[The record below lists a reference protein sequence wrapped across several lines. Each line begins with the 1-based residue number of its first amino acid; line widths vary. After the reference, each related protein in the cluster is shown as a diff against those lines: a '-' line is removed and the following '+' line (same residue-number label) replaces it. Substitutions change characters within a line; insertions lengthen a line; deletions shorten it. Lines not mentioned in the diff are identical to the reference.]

1 MCIHPFIRPPPG
13 VFLAVMAMTTDKTSI
28 NKIGGTSEMRKI
40 FRRCLAAAM
49 SVIVAASS
57 ALSVNA
63 AGVQQEGTI
72 GSLRKSGN
80 LSMTCEETGLKFTS
94 GTYAG
99 EPIWF
104 MRASGDYVF
113 CMNKGARMHTGA
125 SYKVDNSYWN
135 TVDANTRE
143 LIGRAFA
150 ISYDPTYGGG
160 PDIYPCYFYTRQL
173 LLWEM
178 MAKPSKWNTSAG
190 KLKDNATS
198 MINEITAPASLLSQI
213 KTCYNKVST
222 QLAYYYKETGFTS
235 TSSNGGNTASKNV
248 MTKNNSNKTLE
259 LTMVGYK
266 SEIDDMFVSDLQNQ
280 ANAKGLPLTFVKK
293 DDTHIYVSMPQTDD
307 ESIISKVNATVFE
320 VKRRSDSTM
329 RDFGKSSVIMYSGT
343 NNGYQNLLC
352 DAPASPKKL
361 YFKLSAHQVPTP
373 GPVTVKKVDAITG
386 KALSGATFGLYDAD
400 HNLITDTSITDSNTA
415 ISGDDGIAGFTV
427 KKDGTYYVHEI
438 TPPSE
443 YNADSGYYA
452 LVVKD
457 GKASSTQIVVKDT
470 QNVQTPIGGHKYGEF
485 DDAGG
490 LGGCQIHVNVT
501 YQVIDT
507 EALAA
512 MTAGGQTVTD
522 PPMKD
527 VTDDMYT
534 TSQSDGSYSVTV
546 PGENPVINY
555 VDEVPNT
562 TTTQGGYIWNGSR
575 TSNYVYSNCGGCT
588 VSGTDLY
595 NYQQKSVITVHKRD
609 KGTGSVLVAGGT
621 WETATG
627 NKPQGDATFAGAKYQ
642 IIRVD
647 GHDDSGRPIGE
658 ILQTLT
664 TDNSGSA
671 SSSPLQQGV
680 RYAIIETNA
689 PKGYLLYD
697 NADYNT
703 YHGSWYQEF
712 VCLFNGDH
720 SQLTSSQI
728 TLLDN
733 PSAVTGTTV
742 SDGVVTNPDKVKSGY
757 LHGYKF
763 LEKDPNGNVDGD
775 DNQGKTPAPG
785 IVFDIYM
792 LSATPQMNPTGALH
806 NDTTVLY
813 NFGISK
819 KDGHKMTSA
828 EIAANPGDV
837 KGLVDTQTT
846 DKTGEWT
853 SRLLPYGQYIVVE
866 RDPITGY
873 DKAAP
878 VFQWVDTAVNW
889 NATIKDWTVVRGG
902 NGLGNDNGLGIEHNP
917 PLSGTIG
924 GKTRMDLYADKVLRD
939 VVNNAAY
946 DADSYND
953 YITISDYDQC
963 RTQYAALANADYY
976 FGPDGSQYDNT
987 GTLNTAAVLSKTGAR
1002 KATAAEAASFAAT
1015 IISNKIVMMAG
1026 ADIPVIANKDM
1037 TDQDLWSYW
1046 NEIDNSDPFSTH
1058 LSEYKTAHP
1067 TAEVKTVDNLTAPLY
1082 IENQVTARH
1091 VRIQKTDSVSG
1102 KIVPYSNFYFKV
1114 WDCTRKCWVTD
1125 NQTVSAALNKVTVW
1139 KTDEKGNVTG
1149 NDKGGAANL
1158 ADLLEWGS
1166 AGYDVYEV
1174 HVGEGYY
1181 LTDKPVHFSL
1191 DGAVDPLDQ
1200 TLVVNFADAPILGNA
1215 TLTKTGDGATAV
1227 TGSDGSKQFTYTN
1240 VPLPGAVYGVYAA
1253 EDITARDIDS
1263 TVRSN
1268 RNATLTRT
1276 YSVDDK
1282 YGKHREISFT
1292 FADTLKK
1299 DALVETAMTDSKGKI
1314 TTSNLYEGKYY
1325 FKELYSPVGYTLS
1338 DDKIA
1343 FEIKDT
1349 HNAAFDLND
1358 TKLNPQ
1364 EPHYIGSNTQNNS
1377 SDKTITKE
1385 NLDYTT
1391 EEKRLAGIKT
1401 GIATADPL
1409 APLEHVDCTANDTRQ
1424 QAHIN
1429 LLKRFVELPIA
1440 KDLDYTGATVVI
1452 KAAQNIPAVKDKDGK
1467 EVLPAAKLGD
1477 TIQTITIKKGD
1488 NPQKVTT
1495 KLLAVGGKYTA
1506 TMTMQPEPDKIDLR
1520 TDKPYSFVVEL
1531 PKEDTKDKTGT
1542 GSASKGTEKPVVLAQ
1557 TLDLT
1562 TDFLY
1567 KWNTANEQKHLKATP
1582 DKALKDCVFGL
1593 YTAEDLT
1600 SAKTGSVIV
1609 KKDTLLSK
1617 FSFDEN
1623 GKATN
1628 ITYDKNGKPTGL
1640 SIDIPVGDFYV
1651 KELKTADGY
1660 TLNSEKY
1667 DLLFYPCGVGTDIN
1681 GLPDQK
1687 HSQTI
1692 EVTTTKTPLLNRP
1705 YDVPEPPTPP
1715 YYPPTGPTTGDFT
1728 LTKIDQLTGNFLPGA
1743 EISLKDSAGTMHT
1756 AKTDATGKLKLT
1768 SLPTG
1773 AASWW
1778 ESKAPDGYTLDST
1791 IHTIFIA
1798 AWQTIAAELA
1808 DKPSTGSFDFTKTD
1822 IADDKP
1828 LPDCVIEIKN
1838 AKTGKVVFT
1847 GKTDSTGKL
1856 VIKDIPM
1863 GDYTYQE
1870 VSAPAKYK
1878 LDTKAYPFSIKEDG
1892 QVIKAEIKD
1901 QIMTGTFEF
1910 TKTDFVTAKV
1920 LPDTEISIKDASTGK
1935 AVFTGKT
1942 DKDGKLTIKLPV
1954 GKYTYQEVKAP
1965 ANYTIDKKAYPFEIK
1980 ADGEIVKAVMKDQ
1993 LQTGTLEI
2001 VKTMDGVTDGQLDG
2015 IQFRVTGTAANG
2027 QKYDKTFATDSHGM
2041 IEIKGLPVGTYTI
2054 HELAGAKNKGYVL
2067 AADKTVSVKAN
2078 LVASVKINNQKVKT
2092 AVTQQKPSVPAA
2104 PKTGQDSTLPYL
2116 VSFVLLGAADAMILI
2131 TRKRSKSNTK

>member
-1 MCIHPFIRPPPG
+1 MSIHIRIRAPPG
-13 VFLAVMAMTTDKTSI
+13 GVVAATAVAA
-28 NKIGGTSEMRKI
+28 NKKSKIKWRYNKMRTI
-40 FRRCLAAAM
+40 FKRCMAAAM
-49 SVIVAASS
+49 SIIIAASS
-57 ALSVNA
+57 AMSVNA

-190 KLKDNATS
+190 KLKGNATS

-222 QLAYYYKETGFTS
+222 QLEYYYKETNFTS

-307 ESIISKVNATVFE
+307 QSIISKVNAAVFTVD
-320 VKRRSDSTM
+320 RRSDSSISSYGKGALTM
-329 RDFGKSSVIMYSGT
+329 YKGT
-343 NNGYQNLLC
+343 ANGYQVLLGQ
-352 DAPASPKKL
+352 APATPKKL
-361 YFKLSAHQVPTP
+361 YFKLMANIVQTP

-457 GKASSTQIVVKDT
+457 GKASSTQQIVVKDT
-470 QNVQTPIGGHKYGEF
+470 QDVQTPIGGHKYGEF
-485 DDAGG
+485 DDESG

-501 YQVIDT
+501 YKVIDT

-512 MTAGGQTVTD
+512 MTAAGQTVTD

-527 VTDDMYT
+527 VTEDMYT

-546 PGENPVINY
+546 PGKDPVINY

-562 TTTQGGYIWNGSR
+562 TTTQGGYTWAGSR
-575 TSNYVYSNCGGCT
+575 TSNYVYSNDGGCT

-609 KGTGSVLVAGGT
+609 KGTGSILVAGGT
-621 WETATG
+621 WEPATG

-671 SSSPLQQGV
+671 SSSPLRQGV

-712 VCLFNGDH
+712 VCLFNGNHAD
-720 SQLTSSQI
+720 LTSSQI

-733 PSAVTGTTV
+733 PSAMTGTTV
-742 SDGVVTNPDKVKSGY
+742 SDGIVTNPDKVKAGY

-878 VFQWVDTAVNW
+878 VFQWVDTQVNW

-902 NGLGNDNGLGIEHNP
+902 DGLGNDNGLGVEHNP

-953 YITISDYDQC
+953 YITLSDYDQC

-976 FGPDGSQYDNT
+976 FGPDGSMYDNT
-987 GTLNTAAVLSKTGAR
+987 GTLNTAAVLNKTGAR

-1015 IISNKIVMMAG
+1015 IISNKIVMMAS

-1037 TDQDLWSYW
+1037 TDQDLWAYW

-1058 LSEYKTAHP
+1058 LSEYEAAHP

-1125 NQTVSAALNKVTVW
+1125 NQTVSAALNKATVW

-1181 LTDKPVHFSL
+1181 LTDKPVHFTL

-1215 TLTKTGDGATAV
+1215 TFTKTGDGATAV

-1268 RNATLTRT
+1268 RNTTLNRT

-1292 FADTLKK
+1292 FSDTLKK
-1299 DALVETAMTDSKGKI
+1299 DALVETAMTDSNGKI

-1325 FKELYSPVGYTLS
+1325 FKELYSPVGYMLS
-1338 DDKIA
+1338 DEKIT

-1349 HNAAFDLND
+1349 QNVAFDAAD
-1358 TKLNPQ
+1358 SKLNPQ
-1364 EPHYIGSNTQNNS
+1364 NPRYKGSNTANNS
-1377 SDKTITKE
+1377 TDPSITKE
-1385 NLDYTT
+1385 NLDYSG
-1391 EEKRLAGIKT
+1391 EKARLAAIKT
-1401 GIATADPL
+1401 LIATNDPL

-1488 NPQKVTT
+1488 NPQKVLT

-1506 TMTMQPEPDKIDLR
+1506 AMTVTPEPDKIDLR

-1531 PKEDTKDKTGT
+1531 PKEDDKSKSGT
-1542 GSASKGTEKPVVLAQ
+1542 GSASDKPAKKPIVLAQ

-1562 TDFLY
+1562 ANFLY
-1567 KWNTANEQKHLKATP
+1567 KWNTANEGKHLKATP
-1582 DKALKDCVFGL
+1582 DKLLKDCVFGL
-1593 YTAEDLT
+1593 YAAEDIT
-1600 SAKTGSVIV
+1600 SAKDGSVIAQ
-1609 KKDTLLSK
+1609 KDTLLSK
-1617 FSFDEN
+1617 FQFDEN

-1628 ITYDKNGKPTGL
+1628 ILYDKDGKPTGKL

-1667 DLLFYPCGVGTDIN
+1667 DLLFYPCGVGTDVN

-1687 HSQTI
+1687 HSQAI

-1705 YDVPEPPTPP
+1705 YDVNEPTPP
-1715 YYPPTGPTTGDFT
+1715 PYVPSSPSTGDFT
-1728 LTKIDQLTGNFLPGA
+1728 LTKIDKLTGSFLPGA
-1743 EISLKDSAGTMHT
+1743 EISLKDSNGTTHTAVTGTDGKLTFTGLPAGT
-1756 AKTDATGKLKLT
+1756 
-1768 SLPTG
+1768 
-1773 AASWW
+1773 ASWW
-1778 ESKAPDGYTLDST
+1778 ELKAPDGYTLDST
-1791 IHTIFIA
+1791 VHSITISAGQVYA
-1798 AWQTIAAELA
+1798 ATLA
-1808 DKPSTGSFDFTKTD
+1808 DKPITGTLEFTKTD
-1822 IADDKP
+1822 IADDTP

-1838 AKTGKVVFT
+1838 TKTGKVVFT

-1856 VIKDIPM
+1856 VIKDIPV

-1870 VSAPAKYK
+1870 VTAPVKYK

-1901 QIMTGTFEF
+1901 QIMIGTFEF

-1935 AVFTGKT
+1935 VVFTGKT

-1954 GKYTYQEVKAP
+1954 GKYTYQEVTAP
-1965 ANYTIDKKAYPFEIK
+1965 ANYTVDKIAYPFEIK
-1980 ADGEIVKAVMKDQ
+1980 ADGGIVKAVMKDK
-1993 LQTGTLEI
+1993 LLTGALEI
-2001 VKTMDGVTDGQLDG
+2001 VKTMDGKKDGQLAG
-2015 IQFRVTGTAANG
+2015 IQFRVTGKEANG
-2027 QKYDKTFATDSHGM
+2027 VLYSQTFTTDIHGK
-2041 IEIKGLPVGTYTI
+2041 IEVKNLPVGTYTI
-2054 HELAGAKNKGYVL
+2054 HELEGKVNKGYVL
-2067 AADKTVSVKAN
+2067 AADKTVSVKAG
-2078 LVASVKINNQKVKT
+2078 LVSSITIQNKKVKHAIT
-2092 AVTQQKPSVPAA
+2092 KKPPTV
-2104 PKTGQDSTLPYL
+2104 PKTGQNPVMPVL
-2116 VSFVLLGAADAMILI
+2116 VGFVFACAAGAGGFILWR
-2131 TRKRSKSNTK
+2131 RKEKDRK

>member
-13 VFLAVMAMTTDKTSI
+13 VFPAVMAMTTDKTSI

-57 ALSVNA
+57 AMSVNA
-63 AGVQQEGTI
+63 ASVQQEGTI
-72 GSLRKSGN
+72 GTLRKSSN

-135 TVDANTRE
+135 SIPTDKRT
-143 LIGRAFA
+143 LISLAYA

-160 PDIYPCYFYTRQL
+160 PDTYPCYFYTRQL
-173 LLWEM
+173 LLWEIM
-178 MAKPSKWNTSAG
+178 GDRWDTAYG
-190 KLKDNATS
+190 KLRKNSRS

-222 QLAYYYKETGFTS
+222 QLAYYYKETNFTS
-235 TSSNGGNTASKNV
+235 TSSNGGNTASKNRMV
-248 MTKNNSNKTLE
+248 PNDASKILE
-259 LTMVGYK
+259 ASLVGYK
-266 SEIDDMFVSDLQNQ
+266 SEIDDMYISDLQNQ
-280 ANAKGLPLTFVKK
+280 ANAKGLPLTFVRK
-293 DDTHIYVSMPQTDD
+293 DNTHIYVSMPQTDD
-307 ESIISKVNATVFE
+307 ESITQKVSNAVFE
-320 VKRRSDSTM
+320 VKRRSDSSISTYGKGALTM
-329 RDFGKSSVIMYSGT
+329 YQGT
-343 NNGYQNLLC
+343 ANGYQVLLGQ
-352 DAPASPKKL
+352 APATPKKL
-361 YFKLSAHQVPTP
+361 YFKLSATPVPTP

-386 KALSGATFGLYDAD
+386 KALSSATFGLYDAD

-438 TPPSE
+438 TPPPS
-443 YNADSGYYA
+443 YNADSSFYA
-452 LVVKD
+452 LTVKN

-470 QNVQTPIGGHKYGEF
+470 QDMQTTIEVGHKYGEF
-485 DDAGG
+485 DDEGG

-522 PPMKD
+522 PPMKN

-546 PGENPVINY
+546 PGEDPVINY
-555 VDEVPNT
+555 VDEVANT
-562 TTTQGGYIWNGSR
+562 TTTQGGYTWAGSR
-575 TSNYVYSNCGGCT
+575 TSNYVYSNDGGCT

-609 KGTGSVLVAGGT
+609 KGTGSILVAGGT

-664 TDNSGSA
+664 TDSSGSA
-671 SSSPLQQGV
+671 SSSPLRQGV

-819 KDGHKMTSA
+819 KDGHQMTSA

-866 RDPITGY
+866 RDAITGY
-873 DKAAP
+873 DKATP
-878 VFQWVDTAVNW
+878 VYQWVDTAVNW
-889 NATIKDWTVVRGG
+889 NATIQDWTVVRGG
-902 NGLGNDNGLGIEHNP
+902 DGLGNDNGLGIEHNP

-953 YITISDYDQC
+953 YITIDDYNLC

-976 FGPDGSQYDNT
+976 FGPDGSLYDNT
-987 GTLNTAAVLSKTGAR
+987 GTLNTATVLSKTGAR

-1037 TDQDLWSYW
+1037 TDQDLWIYW
-1046 NEIDNSDPFSTH
+1046 NEIDKTDPFTTH
-1058 LSEYKTAHP
+1058 LSEFKAAHP
-1067 TAEVKTVDNLTAPLY
+1067 SVDVKTVDNLTAPLY

-1181 LTDKPVHFSL
+1181 LTNKPVHFTL

-1268 RNATLTRT
+1268 RNTTLNQT
-1276 YSVDDK
+1276 YSIDDK
-1282 YGKHREISFT
+1282 YGMHREISFT

-1299 DALVETAMTDSKGKI
+1299 DALVETAMTDSKGQI

-1385 NLDYTT
+1385 NLDYTA

-1409 APLEHVDCTANDTRQ
+1409 APLEHIDCTANDTRQ

-1429 LLKRFVELPIA
+1429 LLKRFVELPVS

-1452 KAAQNIPAVKDKDGK
+1452 KAAQNIAAVKDKDGK

-1477 TIQTITIKKGD
+1477 TIQTITLKKGD
-1488 NPQKVTT
+1488 NAQKVQT

-1506 TMTMQPEPDKIDLR
+1506 TMTVQPEPDKIDLR
-1520 TDKPYSFVVEL
+1520 TETPYTFVVEL
-1531 PKEDTKDKTGT
+1531 PKEGSKNTTGT
-1542 GSASKGTEKPVVLAQ
+1542 SSGSKTAEKPVVLAQ

-1582 DKALKDCVFGL
+1582 DKLLKDCVFGL
-1593 YTAEDLT
+1593 YAAEDLT

-1617 FSFDEN
+1617 FQFDEN

-1628 ITYDKNGKPTGL
+1628 VLYDKDGKPTGKL
-1640 SIDIPVGDFYV
+1640 SVDIPAGNYYV
-1651 KELKTADGY
+1651 KELKTTNGY

-1667 DLLFYPCGVGTDIN
+1667 DLLFYPCGAGEKVN
-1681 GLPDQK
+1681 SLPDQK

-1705 YDVPEPPTPP
+1705 YDVKEPTPQP
-1715 YYPPTGPTTGDFT
+1715 YVPSGPSTGDFT
-1728 LTKIDQLTGNFLPGA
+1728 FTKTDKLTGSFLPGA
-1743 EISLKDSAGTMHT
+1743 QISLKDSAGTTHT
-1756 AKTDATGKLKLT
+1756 AKTDATGKLRFT

-1778 ESKAPDGYTLDST
+1778 ESKAPDGYVLDST
-1791 IHTIFIA
+1791 VHSITIFAGQVYTA
-1798 AWQTIAAELA
+1798 ALA
-1808 DKPSTGSFDFTKTD
+1808 DKPITGTFKFTKTD

-1838 AKTGKVVFT
+1838 SKTGKVVFT
-1847 GKTDSTGKL
+1847 GKTDSSGKL
-1856 VIKDIPM
+1856 VIKDIPV

-1870 VSAPAKYK
+1870 VTAPPKYK
-1878 LDTKAYPFSIKEDG
+1878 LDTKAYPFSVKEDG
-1892 QVIKAEIKD
+1892 QVVKATMKD
-1901 QIMTGTFEF
+1901 QIMSGSFEF

-1920 LPDTEISIKDASTGK
+1920 LPNTEISIKDASTGK
-1935 AVFTGKT
+1935 VVFTGTT
-1942 DKDGKLTIKLPV
+1942 DKKGKLTVKLLV

-1965 ANYTIDKKAYPFEIK
+1965 SNYSIDKKSYSFEIK
-1980 ADGEIVKAVMKDQ
+1980 ADGEVVKATMKDQ
-1993 LQTGTLEI
+1993 LLTGALEI
-2001 VKTMDGVTDGQLDG
+2001 VKTMDGVADGQLDG

-2027 QKYDKTFATDSHGM
+2027 QKYDKTFATDSHGI
-2041 IEIKGLPVGTYTI
+2041 IEITGLPVGTYTI
-2054 HELAGAKNKGYVL
+2054 HELAGTKNKGYVL
-2067 AADKTVSVKAN
+2067 AADKTVSVKVN
-2078 LVASVKINNQKVKT
+2078 LVASVKINNQKVK
-2092 AVTQQKPSVPAA
+2092 ASITQKKPTVPAA
-2104 PKTGQDSTLPYL
+2104 PKTGQDSAIPYL
-2116 VSFVLLGAADAMILI
+2116 VSFALLGTTGAMILI
-2131 TRKRSKSNTK
+2131 TRKHPKFRKK

>member
-1 MCIHPFIRPPPG
+1 
-13 VFLAVMAMTTDKTSI
+13 
-28 NKIGGTSEMRKI
+28 MRTI
-40 FRRCLAAAM
+40 FKRCMAAAM
-49 SVIVAASS
+49 SIIIAASS
-57 ALSVNA
+57 AMSVNA

-160 PDIYPCYFYTRQL
+160 PDTYPCYFYTRQL

-213 KTCYNKVST
+213 KNCYNKVST
-222 QLAYYYKETGFTS
+222 QLEYYYKETNFTS
-235 TSSNGGNTASKNV
+235 TSSNGGNTASKNRMV
-248 MTKNNSNKTLE
+248 PNDASKILE
-259 LTMVGYK
+259 ASLVGYK
-266 SEIDDMFVSDLQNQ
+266 SEIDDMYISDLQNQ
-280 ANAKGLPLTFVKK
+280 ANAKGLPLTFVRK
-293 DDTHIYVSMPQTDD
+293 DNTHIYVSMPQTDD
-307 ESIISKVNATVFE
+307 ESLISKVNAAVFTVD
-320 VKRRSDSTM
+320 RRSDSSVSTYGKGTLTM
-329 RDFGKSSVIMYSGT
+329 YKGT
-343 NNGYQNLLC
+343 ANGYQVLLGQ
-352 DAPASPKKL
+352 APATPKKL
-361 YFKLSAHQVPTP
+361 YFKLNAKTTQTP
-373 GPVTVKKVDAITG
+373 GPVTIKKVDAITG

-400 HNLITDTSITDSNTA
+400 HNLITDTSIIDSNTA

-457 GKASSTQIVVKDT
+457 GKASSTQIVVRDT

-485 DDAGG
+485 DDESG

-512 MTAGGQTVTD
+512 MTAAGQTVTD
-522 PPMKD
+522 PPMKN

-534 TSQSDGSYSVTV
+534 TSQSNGSYSVTV

-658 ILQTLT
+658 ILQSLT

-733 PSAVTGTTV
+733 PSAMTGTTV
-742 SDGVVTNPDKVKSGY
+742 SDGVVTNKDKVKSGY

-902 NGLGNDNGLGIEHNP
+902 DGLGNDNGLGVEHNP

-924 GKTRMDLYADKVLRD
+924 GKTRMDLYTDKVLRD
-939 VVNNAAY
+939 VVDNAAY

-953 YITISDYDQC
+953 YITLSNYDQC

-976 FGPDGSQYDNT
+976 FGPDGSMYDNT
-987 GTLNTAAVLSKTGAR
+987 GTLNTAAVLTKTGAR
-1002 KATAAEAASFAAT
+1002 KATTAEAASFAAT

-1058 LSEYKTAHP
+1058 LSEYEAAHP

-1181 LTDKPVHFSL
+1181 LTNKPVHFTL

-1215 TLTKTGDGATAV
+1215 TLTKTADGATAV
-1227 TGSDGSKQFTYTN
+1227 TGSNGSKQFTYTN

-1268 RNATLTRT
+1268 RNTTLIRT

-1282 YGKHREISFT
+1282 YGMHREISFT

-1299 DALVETAMTDSKGKI
+1299 DALVETAMTDSKGQI

-1349 HNAAFDLND
+1349 HNAAFDLNN

-1440 KDLDYTGATVVI
+1440 KDLDYTGATVII

-1477 TIQTITIKKGD
+1477 TIQTIVLKKGD
-1488 NPQKVTT
+1488 NAQKVAT
-1495 KLLAVGGKYTA
+1495 KLLAVGCKYTA
-1506 TMTMQPEPDKIDLR
+1506 TMTVTPEPDKIDLR
-1520 TDKPYSFVVEL
+1520 TATPYTFVVEL
-1531 PKEDTKDKTGT
+1531 PKQDTSKSGT
-1542 GSASKGTEKPVVLAQ
+1542 GSASKETEKPVVLSQ

-1562 TDFLY
+1562 TNFLY
-1567 KWNTANEQKHLKATP
+1567 KWNTANEQKHLKTTP

-1593 YTAEDLT
+1593 YAAEDLT
-1600 SAKTGSVIV
+1600 SAKDGSVIA

-1617 FSFDEN
+1617 FQFDEN

-1667 DLLFYPCGVGTDIN
+1667 DLLFYPCGVGTDVN

-1687 HSQTI
+1687 HRQTI

-1705 YDVPEPPTPP
+1705 YDVPEPTPP
-1715 YYPPTGPTTGDFT
+1715 YYPPTGPSTGDFT
-1728 LTKIDQLTGNFLPGA
+1728 LTKIDKLTGSFLPGA

-1756 AKTDATGKLKLT
+1756 AKTDTDGKLRFT

-1828 LPDCVIEIKN
+1828 LPDCVISITN
-1838 AKTGKVVFT
+1838 VKTGKVVFT

-1870 VSAPAKYK
+1870 VSAPPKYK
-1878 LDTKAYPFSIKEDG
+1878 LDTKAYPFSIKTDG
-1892 QVIKAEIKD
+1892 QIVKAAMKD
-1901 QIMTGTFEF
+1901 QLMTGTFEF
-1910 TKTDFVTAKV
+1910 TKTDAVTLKI
-1920 LPDTEISIKDASTGK
+1920 LPGAEIAITDTSTGK
-1935 AVFTGKT
+1935 AVFTGTT
-1942 DKDGKLTIKLPV
+1942 DKAGKLTVKLPV
-1954 GKYTYQEVKAP
+1954 GKYNWSETKAP
-1965 ANYTIDKKAYPFEIK
+1965 ENYALDKTAHAFEITE
-1980 ADGEIVKAVMKDQ
+1980 DGQTVTATLKDN
-1993 LQTGTLEI
+1993 LLLGALEI
-2001 VKTMDGVTDGQLDG
+2001 VKTMDGKKDGELDG

-2027 QKYDKTFATDSHGM
+2027 QKYDKTFSTDKHGM

-2054 HELAGAKNKGYVL
+2054 HELTGAKNNGYVL

-2078 LVASVKINNQKVKT
+2078 LVASVKIDNQKVKT
-2092 AVTQQKPSVPAA
+2092 AVTQKKPTVPAA
-2104 PKTGQDSTLPYL
+2104 PKTGQNP
-2116 VSFVLLGAADAMILI
+2116 VVPVIAIFVMACVASAGVFEIYRSR
-2131 TRKRSKSNTK
+2131 RKKSQN

>member
-1 MCIHPFIRPPPG
+1 
-13 VFLAVMAMTTDKTSI
+13 
-28 NKIGGTSEMRKI
+28 MRTI
-40 FRRCLAAAM
+40 FKRCMAAAM
-49 SVIVAASS
+49 SIIIAASS
-57 ALSVNA
+57 AMSVNA
-63 AGVQQEGTI
+63 AGVQQESTI

-80 LSMTCEETGLKFTS
+80 LSMTCDETGLKFNS

-125 SYKVDNSYWN
+125 SYKKDNSFWN
-135 TVDANTRE
+135 TVNPNTRE

-178 MAKPSKWNTSAG
+178 MAPNKWDANKGILSG
-190 KLKDNATS
+190 QS
-198 MINEITAPASLLSQI
+198 MVNEITGPSTLISQI
-213 KTCYNKVST
+213 KTCYSKVSAE
-222 QLAYYYKETGFTS
+222 LAYYYKATGFTS
-235 TSSNGGNTASKNV
+235 TEANGGNTAGKNV

-266 SEIDDMFVSDLQNQ
+266 SEIDDMFISDLQNQ

-307 ESIISKVNATVFE
+307 KSITQKVSNTIFE
-320 VKRRSDSTM
+320 VKRRSDSIM
-329 RDFGKSSVIMYSGT
+329 MDYGKPSVIMYSGT
-343 NNGYQNLLC
+343 SNGYQNLLC
-352 DAPASPKKL
+352 EAPASPKKL
-361 YFKLSAHQVPTP
+361 YFKLKADPTTSTP

-386 KALSGATFGLYDAD
+386 KALSSATFGLYDAD

-452 LVVKD
+452 LTVKN

-470 QNVQTPIGGHKYGEF
+470 QNVQTPIGGYKYGEF

-501 YQVIDT
+501 YQVVDT

-555 VDEVPNT
+555 VDEVANT
-562 TTTQGGYIWNGSR
+562 TTTQGGYTWAGSR
-575 TSNYVYSNCGGCT
+575 TSNYVYSNDGGCT

-609 KGTGSVLVAGGT
+609 KGTGSILVAGGA

-647 GHDDSGRPIGE
+647 GHDDDGRPIGE

-664 TDNSGSA
+664 TDSSGSA
-671 SSSPLQQGV
+671 SSSPLRQGV

-697 NADYNT
+697 NSDYAT
-703 YHGSWYQEF
+703 YRGSWYQEF
-712 VCLFNGDH
+712 VCLFNGNHAD
-720 SQLTSSQI
+720 LTSSQI
-728 TLLDN
+728 TLLDD

-742 SDGVVTNPDKVKSGY
+742 LDGVVTNPDKVKSGY

-763 LEKDPNGNVDGD
+763 LEKDLNGNVDGD

-792 LSATPQMNPTGALH
+792 LSATPQMNPTGALY

-828 EIAANPGDV
+828 KIAANPGDV

-866 RDPITGY
+866 RDPISGY

-878 VFQWVDTAVNW
+878 VFQWVDTQVNW

-902 NGLGNDNGLGIEHNP
+902 DGLGNDNSLGVEHNP
-917 PLSGTIG
+917 PLSGSVG

-939 VVNNAAY
+939 VVNNADY

-953 YITISDYDQC
+953 YITLSDYDQC
-963 RTQYAALANADYY
+963 RTQYAALANADYF
-976 FGPDGSQYDNT
+976 FGPDGSMYDNT
-987 GTLNTAAVLSKTGAR
+987 GTLNTAAVLFSKTGAR

-1026 ADIPVIANKDM
+1026 ADIPIIANKDM

-1139 KTDEKGNVTG
+1139 KTDEKGSVTG

-1181 LTDKPVHFSL
+1181 LTNKPVHFTL

-1215 TLTKTGDGATAV
+1215 TLTKIGDGATAV

-1240 VPLPGAVYGVYAA
+1240 VPLPSAVYGVYAA

-1268 RNATLTRT
+1268 RNTTLTRT

-1282 YGKHREISFT
+1282 YGKHREISYT
-1292 FADTLKK
+1292 FADALKK
-1299 DALVETAMTDSKGKI
+1299 DALVETAMTDSKGQI

-1338 DDKIA
+1338 DEKIT

-1349 HNAAFDLND
+1349 HNAAFDLSD

-1385 NLDYTT
+1385 NLDYTA
-1391 EEKRLAGIKT
+1391 EGKRLAGIKT
-1401 GIATADPL
+1401 VIATADPL
-1409 APLEHVDCTANDTRQ
+1409 APLEHIDCTANDTRQ

-1429 LLKRFVELPIA
+1429 LLKRFVELPVS

-1452 KAAQNIPAVKDKDGK
+1452 KAAQNIAAVKDKDGK

-1477 TIQTITIKKGD
+1477 TIQTITLKKGD
-1488 NPQKVTT
+1488 NAQKVQT

-1506 TMTMQPEPDKIDLR
+1506 TMTVQPEPDKIDLR
-1520 TDKPYSFVVEL
+1520 TETPYTFVVEL
-1531 PKEDTKDKTGT
+1531 PKEGSKNTTGT
-1542 GSASKGTEKPVVLAQ
+1542 SSGSKPAEKPVVLAQ

-1582 DKALKDCVFGL
+1582 DKLLKDCVFGL
-1593 YTAEDLT
+1593 YAAEDLT

-1617 FSFDEN
+1617 FQFDEN

-1628 ITYDKNGKPTGL
+1628 VLYDKDGKPTGKL
-1640 SIDIPVGDFYV
+1640 SVDIPAGNYYV
-1651 KELKTADGY
+1651 KELKTTNGY

-1667 DLLFYPCGVGTDIN
+1667 DLLFYPCGAGEKVN
-1681 GLPDQK
+1681 SLPDQK

-1705 YDVPEPPTPP
+1705 YDVPEPKPP
-1715 YYPPTGPTTGDFT
+1715 YYPPTSPSAGDFAF
-1728 LTKIDQLTGNFLPGA
+1728 TKTDKLTGNFLPGA
-1743 EISLKDSAGTMHT
+1743 QISLKDSNGTMHT
-1756 AKTDATGKLKLT
+1756 AV
-1768 SLPTG
+1768 TG
-1773 AASWW
+1773 ADGRLTITGLPAGAATWW
-1778 ESKAPDGYTLDST
+1778 ESKAPDGYVLDSA
-1791 IHTIFIA
+1791 IHTISVA
-1798 AWQTIAAELA
+1798 AGQVYAATLA
-1808 DKPSTGSFDFTKTD
+1808 DKPITGSFEFTKTD

-1828 LPDCVIEIKN
+1828 LPDCVIEIRN
-1838 AKTGKVVFT
+1838 AKTDKVVFT
-1847 GKTDSTGKL
+1847 GKTDSNGQL
-1856 VIKDIPM
+1856 VFKDIPV
-1863 GDYTYQE
+1863 GNYTYQE
-1870 VSAPAKYK
+1870 VSAPPKYI

-1892 QVIKAEIKD
+1892 QIVKAAMKD

-1910 TKTDFVTAKV
+1910 TKTDFVTAKA
-1920 LPDTEISIKDASTGK
+1920 LPNTEISIKDASTGK
-1935 AVFTGKT
+1935 VVFTGKT

-1965 ANYTIDKKAYPFEIK
+1965 ANYTIDKKAYSFEIK
-1980 ADGEIVKAVMKDQ
+1980 ADGEIVKAIMKDS
-1993 LQTGTLEI
+1993 LLTGALEI
-2001 VKTMDGVTDGQLDG
+2001 MKTMDGKKDGELDG

-2027 QKYDKTFATDSHGM
+2027 QKYDKTFSTDKHGM

-2067 AADKTVSVKAN
+2067 AADKTVSIKAN
-2078 LVASVKINNQKVKT
+2078 LVASVKINNQKVKA
-2092 AVTQQKPSVPAA
+2092 AVTQKKPTVPAA
-2104 PKTGQDSTLPYL
+2104 PKTGQNP
-2116 VSFVLLGAADAMILI
+2116 VVPVIAIFVMACAASAGVFEIYRSR
-2131 TRKRSKSNTK
+2131 RKKSQN

>member
-1 MCIHPFIRPPPG
+1 
-13 VFLAVMAMTTDKTSI
+13 
-28 NKIGGTSEMRKI
+28 MRKI
-40 FRRCLAAAM
+40 FQRCMAAAM

-57 ALSVNA
+57 AISVNA
-63 AGVQQEGTI
+63 AGVQQENNIGT
-72 GSLRKSGN
+72 LRNSGGYA
-80 LSMTCEETGLKFTS
+80 SMTCEDTNLKFSS
-94 GTYAG
+94 GNYAG
-99 EPIWF
+99 EPLWF
-104 MRASGDYVF
+104 MRADGNYVF
-113 CMNKGARMHTGA
+113 CMNKGGRMYTGA
-125 SYKVDNSYWN
+125 SYKKDNSYWN
-135 TVDANTRE
+135 TINPEERD

-150 ISYDPTYGGG
+150 FSYDPTYGGG
-160 PDIYPCYFYTRQL
+160 PDKYPCYFYTRQL
-173 LLWEM
+173 LLWEIRGGR
-178 MAKPSKWNTSAG
+178 WD
-190 KLKDNATS
+190 LKSGILKGYS
-198 MINEITAPASLLSQI
+198 MVNEITGPADLI
-213 KTCYNKVST
+213 RDIRKCYSKVST
-222 QLAYYYKETGFTS
+222 QLAYYYKATGFTN
-235 TSSNGGNTASKNV
+235 TDSSGGNTANKNR
-248 MTKNNSNKTLE
+248 MTKNDSNKMLE

-280 ANAKGLPLTFVKK
+280 ADAKGLPLTFAKK

-307 ESIISKVNATVFE
+307 ESIIQKVNTAVFE
-320 VKRRSDSTM
+320 VKRRSDASI
-329 RDFGKSSVIMYSGT
+329 RNNSKSSAILYKGT
-343 NNGYQNLLC
+343 ENGFQNLLC
-352 DAPASPKKL
+352 DAPATPKKL
-361 YFKLSAHQVPTP
+361 YFKLSTKVTPPTP
-373 GPVTVKKVDAITG
+373 GPVTIKKVDAITG
-386 KALSGATFGLYDAD
+386 KALSGATFGLYDAN

-452 LVVKD
+452 LTVKN
-457 GKASSTQIVVKDT
+457 GKATVTQIVVKDT

-522 PPMKD
+522 PPMKN

-555 VDEVPNT
+555 VDEVANT
-562 TTTQGGYIWNGSR
+562 TTTQGGYTWNGSR
-575 TSNYVYSNCGGCT
+575 TSNYVYSNDGGCT

-621 WETATG
+621 WEPATG

-647 GHDDSGRPIGE
+647 GHDDSGRSIGE

-671 SSSPLQQGV
+671 SSSPLRQGV

-712 VCLFNGDH
+712 VCLFNGNHAD
-720 SQLTSSQI
+720 LTSSQI

-733 PSAVTGTTV
+733 PSAMTGTTV
-742 SDGVVTNPDKVKSGY
+742 SDGVVTNPDKVKAGY

-866 RDPITGY
+866 RDAITGY
-873 DKAAP
+873 DKATP
-878 VFQWVDTAVNW
+878 VFQWVDTQVNW

-902 NGLGNDNGLGIEHNP
+902 DGLGNDNGLGVEHNP

-924 GKTRMDLYADKVLRD
+924 GKPRMDLYADKVLRD

-953 YITISDYDQC
+953 YITLSDYDQC

-976 FGPDGSQYDNT
+976 FGPDGSMYDNT
-987 GTLNTAAVLSKTGAR
+987 GTLNTAAVLNKTGAR

-1037 TDQDLWSYW
+1037 TDQDLWAYW

-1058 LSEYKTAHP
+1058 LSEYEAAHP

-1125 NQTVSAALNKVTVW
+1125 NQTVSAALNKVTIW

-1149 NDKGGAANL
+1149 NDKGGAANI
-1158 ADLLEWGS
+1158 ADLLEWNS

-1181 LTDKPVHFSL
+1181 LTDKPVHFTL
-1191 DGAVDPLDQ
+1191 DGAIDPLDQ

-1253 EDITARDIDS
+1253 EDITARDIDN

-1268 RNATLTRT
+1268 RNTTLTRT

-1299 DALVETAMTDSKGKI
+1299 DALVETAMTDSNGKI

-1325 FKELYSPVGYTLS
+1325 FKELYSPVGFTLS

-1358 TKLNPQ
+1358 AKMNPQ

-1385 NLDYTT
+1385 NLDYTA

-1424 QAHIN
+1424 QVHIN

-1440 KDLDYTGATVVI
+1440 KDLDYTGATVII

-1467 EVLPAAKLGD
+1467 EVLPATKLGD
-1477 TIQTITIKKGD
+1477 TIQTITLKKGD
-1488 NPQKVTT
+1488 NPQKVLT

-1506 TMTMQPEPDKIDLR
+1506 TMTVQPEPAKIDLR
-1520 TDKPYSFVVEL
+1520 TDKSYSFVVEL
-1531 PKEDTKDKTGT
+1531 PKQDNKSKSGT
-1542 GSASKGTEKPVVLAQ
+1542 GSAPKEPEKPVVLAQ

-1562 TDFLY
+1562 TNFLY
-1567 KWNTANEQKHLKATP
+1567 KWYTANEQKHLKTTP

-1593 YTAEDLT
+1593 YAAEDLT
-1600 SAKTGSVIV
+1600 SAKDGSVIA

-1628 ITYDKNGKPTGL
+1628 ITYDKDGKPTGL
-1640 SIDIPVGDFYV
+1640 SIDIPVGDYYV

-1660 TLNSEKY
+1660 TLNAEKY
-1667 DLLFYPCGVGTDIN
+1667 DLLFYPCGVGTDVN

-1687 HSQTI
+1687 YSQTI

-1705 YDVPEPPTPP
+1705 YDVPEPTPP
-1715 YYPPTGPTTGDFT
+1715 PYVPSGPSTGDFT
-1728 LTKIDQLTGNFLPGA
+1728 FTKTDKLTGSFLPGA
-1743 EISLKDSAGTMHT
+1743 QISLKDSNGTTHTATTGEDGKLTITGLPAGT
-1756 AKTDATGKLKLT
+1756 
-1768 SLPTG
+1768 
-1773 AASWW
+1773 ASWW
-1778 ESKAPDGYTLDST
+1778 ESKAPDGYVLDRTVHSIT
-1791 IHTIFIA
+1791 ISAGQVYTA
-1798 AWQTIAAELA
+1798 TLA
-1808 DKPSTGSFDFTKTD
+1808 DNPVTGTFDFTKTD

-1847 GKTDSTGKL
+1847 GKTDNTGKL
-1856 VIKDIPM
+1856 VIKDIPV

-1870 VSAPAKYK
+1870 VSAPPKYK
-1878 LDTKAYPFSIKEDG
+1878 LDTKAYPFSIKTDG
-1892 QVIKAEIKD
+1892 QVVKAAMKD
-1901 QIMTGTFEF
+1901 QILTGTFTF
-1910 TKTDFVTAKV
+1910 TKTDFVTAKA
-1920 LPDTEISIKDASTGK
+1920 LPNTEISIKDASTGK
-1935 AVFTGKT
+1935 VVFIGKT
-1942 DKDGKLTIKLPV
+1942 DKDGKLIITLPV
-1954 GKYTYQEVKAP
+1954 GKYIYQEVKAP
-1965 ANYTIDKKAYPFEIK
+1965 ANYTLDKKAYPFEIK
-1980 ADGEIVKAVMKDQ
+1980 ADGEIVKAVMKDS
-1993 LQTGTLEI
+1993 LLTGALEI
-2001 VKTMDGVTDGQLDG
+2001 VKTMDGKKDGQLAG
-2015 IQFRVTGTAANG
+2015 IQFCVTGTAVNG
-2027 QKYDKTFATDSHGM
+2027 QKYNKVFTTNAHGK
-2041 IEIKGLPVGTYTI
+2041 IEVKNLPVGTYTV
-2054 HELAGAKNKGYVL
+2054 HELEGKVNAGYVL
-2067 AADKTVSVKAN
+2067 AADKTVSVKAG
-2078 LVASVKINNQKVKT
+2078 LVASIAIVNKKVKHT
-2092 AVTQQKPSVPAA
+2092 IVEKPPVV
-2104 PKTGQDSTLPYL
+2104 PKTGQNPVMPVIVGFVFVCAVGAGGFTLWRRKKKST
-2116 VSFVLLGAADAMILI
+2116 
-2131 TRKRSKSNTK
+2131 K

>member
-1 MCIHPFIRPPPG
+1 
-13 VFLAVMAMTTDKTSI
+13 
-28 NKIGGTSEMRKI
+28 MRTI
-40 FRRCLAAAM
+40 FKRCMAAAM
-49 SVIVAASS
+49 SIIIAASS
-57 ALSVNA
+57 AMNVNA
-63 AGVQQEGTI
+63 AGGVQQEGSI
-72 GSLRKSGN
+72 GTLRQSSGI
-80 LSMTCEETGLKFTS
+80 SMTCDETGLKFNS

-125 SYKVDNSYWN
+125 SYKKGNSFWN
-135 TVDANTRE
+135 TVNPNTRE

-178 MAKPSKWNTSAG
+178 MAPNKWDTNKGTLSG
-190 KLKDNATS
+190 QS
-198 MINEITAPASLLSQI
+198 MVNEITGPSTLILQI
-213 KTCYNKVST
+213 KTCYSKVSAE
-222 QLAYYYKETGFTS
+222 LAYYYKATSFTS
-235 TSSNGGNTASKNV
+235 TEVSSAHKNV
-248 MTKNNSNKTLE
+248 MSRNDSNKTLE

-266 SEIDDMFVSDLQNQ
+266 SEIDDMYISDLQNQ

-307 ESIISKVNATVFE
+307 ASVIKKINAAVFE
-320 VKRRSDSTM
+320 VKRRSDSIMTNY
-329 RDFGKSSVIMYSGT
+329 GKPSVVMYSGT
-343 NNGYQNLLC
+343 SNGYQNLLC
-352 DAPASPKKL
+352 EAPASPKKL
-361 YFKLSAHQVPTP
+361 YFKLDAHPTTPAP

-443 YNADSGYYA
+443 YNADSGFYA
-452 LVVKD
+452 LTVKN

-470 QNVQTPIGGHKYGEF
+470 QDVQTPIGGHKYGEF
-485 DDAGG
+485 DDESG

-562 TTTQGGYIWNGSR
+562 TTTQGGYTWNGSR
-575 TSNYVYSNCGGCT
+575 ISNYVYSNCGGCT

-609 KGTGSVLVAGGT
+609 KGTGSILVAGGT
-621 WETATG
+621 WEPATG

-671 SSSPLQQGV
+671 SSSPLRQGV

-697 NADYNT
+697 NDDYAK

-712 VCLFNGDH
+712 VCLFNGNHAD
-720 SQLTSSQI
+720 LTSSQI
-728 TLLDN
+728 TLLNSPD
-733 PSAVTGTTV
+733 ATTGTTV
-742 SDGVVTNPDKVKSGY
+742 SDGVVTNKDKIKSGY

-819 KDGHKMTSA
+819 KDGHKMTSS

-837 KGLVDTQTT
+837 KGLVDTRTT

-853 SRLLPYGQYIVVE
+853 SRLLPYGEYIVVE
-866 RDPITGY
+866 RDPISGY

-878 VFQWVDTAVNW
+878 VFQWVDTQVNW

-902 NGLGNDNGLGIEHNP
+902 DGLGNDNGLGVEHNP
-917 PLSGTIG
+917 PLSGSVG
-924 GKTRMDLYADKVLRD
+924 GKTRMDLYADKILRD

-976 FGPDGSQYDNT
+976 FGPDGSMYDNT
-987 GTLNTAAVLSKTGAR
+987 GTLNTAAVLTKTGAR

-1181 LTDKPVHFSL
+1181 LTNKPVHFTL
-1191 DGAVDPLDQ
+1191 DGAVDPLNQ

-1268 RNATLTRT
+1268 RNTTLNRT

-1299 DALVETAMTDSKGKI
+1299 DALVETAMTDSNGKI

-1429 LLKRFVELPIA
+1429 LVKRFVELPIA

-1452 KAAQNIPAVKDKDGK
+1452 KAAQNIAAVKDKGGK
-1467 EVLPAAKLGD
+1467 EILPAVQLGD
-1477 TIQTITIKKGD
+1477 TVQTITIKKGE
-1488 NPQKVTT
+1488 NPQKVAT
-1495 KLLAVGGKYTA
+1495 KPLAVGGKYTVS
-1506 TMTMQPEPDKIDLR
+1506 MIVQPEPDKIDLR
-1520 TDKPYSFVVEL
+1520 TDKPYHFVVEL
-1531 PKEDTKDKTGT
+1531 PKEDDKRKSGT
-1542 GSASKGTEKPVVLAQ
+1542 GSAHKETEKPVVLAQ

-1562 TDFLY
+1562 TNFLY
-1567 KWNTANEQKHLKATP
+1567 KWNTANEQHLKATP
-1582 DKALKDCVFGL
+1582 DKLLKDCVFGL
-1593 YTAEDLT
+1593 YAAEDLT

-1617 FSFDEN
+1617 FQFDEN

-1628 ITYDKNGKPTGL
+1628 VLYDKDGKPTGKL
-1640 SIDIPVGDFYV
+1640 SVDIPVGDYYV
-1651 KELKTADGY
+1651 KELKTTNGY

-1667 DLLFYPCGVGTDIN
+1667 DLLFYPCGVGTDVN

-1705 YDVPEPPTPP
+1705 YDVPEPKPP
-1715 YYPPTGPTTGDFT
+1715 YYPPTSPSAGDFAF
-1728 LTKIDQLTGNFLPGA
+1728 TKTDKLTGNFLPGA
-1743 EISLKDSAGTMHT
+1743 QISLKDNNGTTHT
-1756 AKTDATGKLKLT
+1756 AVTGADGKLT
-1768 SLPTG
+1768 INGLPAG

-1778 ESKAPDGYTLDST
+1778 ESKAPDGYVLDST
-1791 IHTIFIA
+1791 VHSFTISAGQVYA
-1798 AWQTIAAELA
+1798 ATLA
-1808 DKPSTGSFDFTKTD
+1808 DKPITGTLEFTKTD
-1822 IADDKP
+1822 IADDTP

-1838 AKTGKVVFT
+1838 TKTGKVVFT

-1856 VIKDIPM
+1856 VIKDIPV

-1870 VSAPAKYK
+1870 VTAPVKYK

-1901 QIMTGTFEF
+1901 QIMIGTFEF

-1935 AVFTGKT
+1935 VVFTGKT

-1954 GKYTYQEVKAP
+1954 GKYTYQEIKAP
-1965 ANYTIDKKAYPFEIK
+1965 TNYSIDKKSYSFEIK
-1980 ADGEIVKAVMKDQ
+1980 ADGEIVKAIMKDQ
-1993 LQTGTLEI
+1993 LQTGALEI
-2001 VKTMDGVTDGQLDG
+2001 VKTMDGKKDGELDG

-2027 QKYDKTFATDSHGM
+2027 QKYEKIFSTDKHGM

-2092 AVTQQKPSVPAA
+2092 SVTQKKPTVPAA
-2104 PKTGQDSTLPYL
+2104 PKTGQNP
-2116 VSFVLLGAADAMILI
+2116 VVPVIAIFVMACAASAGVFEIYRSR
-2131 TRKRSKSNTK
+2131 RKKSQN